1 MNMKNKDKKILIYAG
16 LFLLLFSLCAAILQK
31 ESRRIFIFDENGKLY
46 AKVKDENEIK
56 EAFEEAKESV
66 KFGKIILYEDIKQ
79 METYEFFGK
88 TTDKTELE
96 AMFVNKLPKYVN
108 AWGVFKNGE
117 CIAGLMNRDGVL
129 DMLSQFKTY
138 YVKKITGGD
147 ERDTKILDVK
157 FLDDIEVKHTLVRDE
172 DILTKTEFYSKIF
185 TATKNNKIVFKD
197 EELGES
203 SGLKK
208 ATDFPGVFVTN
219 KEPFSLDIII
229 KDKRTERVVLP
240 QTTILNYDETLEKG
254 EEVVEREGVDG
265 ELLRNSE
272 NFFINGKVVKTEVLD
287 EVVSVEPSS
296 EIRRVGDRDEAM
308 KPKFG
313 WPSIGRI
320 TSGFGPRFDGFHR
333 GLDIAN
339 YLGATVRASQ
349 RGKVVFAGF
358 SGSYGNVVIIDHK
371 GGYQTRYAHLLKPLV
386 SVSQIVDKNEAIGL
400 MGSTGN
406 STGSHVHFEILKNGE
421 LIDPEGEL

>member
-31 ESRRIFIFDENGKLY
+31 ESRRIFIFDGNGKLY

-56 EAFEEAKESV
+56 EAFEEAKESI

-88 TTDKTELE
+88 TTDVTELD

-117 CIAGLMNRDGVL
+117 CIAGLMNRDDVL

-147 ERDTKILDVK
+147 EKDTKILDVK

>member
-1 MNMKNKDKKILIYAG
+1 MNNKDKKILIYAG

-56 EAFEEAKESV
+56 EAFEEAKESI

-117 CIAGLMNRDGVL
+117 CIAGLMNRDDVL

-147 ERDTKILDVK
+147 EKDTKILDVK

-272 NFFINGKVVKTEVLD
+272 NFFINGQVVKTEVLD

>member
-1 MNMKNKDKKILIYAG
+1 MKNKDKKILIYAG

-56 EAFEEAKESV
+56 EAFEEAKESI
-66 KFGKIILYEDIKQ
+66 KFGKIILYEDIKR

-117 CIAGLMNRDGVL
+117 CIAGLMNRDDVL

-272 NFFINGKVVKTEVLD
+272 NFFINGQVVKTEVLD

>member
-56 EAFEEAKESV
+56 EAFEEAKESI

-117 CIAGLMNRDGVL
+117 CIAGLMNRDDVL

-157 FLDDIEVKHTLVRDE
+157 FLDDIEVIHTLVRDE
-172 DILTKTEFYSKIF
+172 EILTKTEFYSKIF
-185 TATKNNKIVFKD
+185 TATKNNKIIFKD

-272 NFFINGKVVKTEVLD
+272 NFFINGQVVKTEVLE

-320 TSGFGPRFDGFHR
+320 TSGFGSRFDGFHR

>member
-1 MNMKNKDKKILIYAG
+1 MKNKDKKILIYAG

-56 EAFEEAKESV
+56 EAFEEAKESI

-117 CIAGLMNRDGVL
+117 CIAGLMNRDDVL

-147 ERDTKILDVK
+147 EKDTKILDVK

-272 NFFINGKVVKTEVLD
+272 NFFINGQVVKTEVLD

>member
-117 CIAGLMNRDGVL
+117 CIAGLMNRDDVL

-197 EELGES
+197 EEMGES

-320 TSGFGPRFDGFHR
+320 TRGFGPRFDGFHR

>member
-1 MNMKNKDKKILIYAG
+1 MKNKDKKILIYAG

-46 AKVKDENEIK
+46 AKVKDENVIK
-56 EAFEEAKESV
+56 EAFEEAKESI

-117 CIAGLMNRDGVL
+117 CIAGLMNRDDVL

-272 NFFINGKVVKTEVLD
+272 NFFINGQVVKTEVLD

>member
-1 MNMKNKDKKILIYAG
+1 MKNKDKKILIYAG

-56 EAFEEAKESV
+56 EAFEEAKESI

-117 CIAGLMNRDGVL
+117 CIAGLMNRDDVL

-172 DILTKTEFYSKIF
+172 DILAKTEFYSKIF
-185 TATKNNKIVFKD
+185 TATKNNKIIFKD

-208 ATDFPGVFVTN
+208 APDFPGVFVTN

-272 NFFINGKVVKTEVLD
+272 NFFINGQVVKTEVLD
-287 EVVSVEPSS
+287 EVVSIEPSS

>member
-56 EAFEEAKESV
+56 EAFEEAKESI

-88 TTDKTELE
+88 TTDKMELE

-117 CIAGLMNRDGVL
+117 CIAGLMDRDDVL

-138 YVKKITGGD
+138 YVKQITGGD
-147 ERDTKILDVK
+147 ETDTKILDVK
-157 FLDDIEVKHTLVRDE
+157 FLDDIEVIHTLVRDE
-172 DILTKTEFYSKIF
+172 EILTKTEFYSKIF

>member
-1 MNMKNKDKKILIYAG
+1 MKNKDKKILIYAG

-56 EAFEEAKESV
+56 EAFEEAKESI
-66 KFGKIILYEDIKQ
+66 KFGKIILYKDIKQ

-117 CIAGLMNRDGVL
+117 RIAGLMNRDDVL

-138 YVKKITGGD
+138 YVKQITGGD

-157 FLDDIEVKHTLVRDE
+157 FLDDIEVIHTLVRDE
-172 DILTKTEFYSKIF
+172 EILTKTEFYSKIF
-185 TATKNNKIVFKD
+185 TATKNNKIIFKD

-272 NFFINGKVVKTEVLD
+272 NFFINGQVVKTEVLD

>member
-1 MNMKNKDKKILIYAG
+1 MKNKDKKILIYAG

-56 EAFEEAKESV
+56 EAFEEAKESI

-117 CIAGLMNRDGVL
+117 CIAGLMNRDDVL

-147 ERDTKILDVK
+147 EKDTKILDVK
-157 FLDDIEVKHTLVRDE
+157 FLDDIEVKHTLVGDE

-185 TATKNNKIVFKD
+185 TATKNNKIVFID

-272 NFFINGKVVKTEVLD
+272 NFFINGQVVKTEVLD
-287 EVVSVEPSS
+287 EVVSIEPSS

>member
-117 CIAGLMNRDGVL
+117 CIAGLMNRDDVL

-172 DILTKTEFYSKIF
+172 DILAKTEFYSKIF
-185 TATKNNKIVFKD
+185 TATKNNKIIFKD

-208 ATDFPGVFVTN
+208 APDFPGVFVTN

-229 KDKRTERVVLP
+229 KDKRTERVALP

-272 NFFINGKVVKTEVLD
+272 NFFINGQVVKTEVLD

>member
-1 MNMKNKDKKILIYAG
+1 MKNKDKKILIYAG

-117 CIAGLMNRDGVL
+117 CIAGLMNRDDVL

>member
-1 MNMKNKDKKILIYAG
+1 MKNKDKKILIYAG

-56 EAFEEAKESV
+56 EAFEEAKKSI

-88 TTDKTELE
+88 TTDVTELE

-117 CIAGLMNRDGVL
+117 CIAGLMNRDDVL

-272 NFFINGKVVKTEVLD
+272 NFFINGQVVKTEVLD

>member
-56 EAFEEAKESV
+56 EAFEEAKESI

-88 TTDKTELE
+88 TTYKTELE

-117 CIAGLMNRDGVL
+117 CIAGLMNRDDVL

-147 ERDTKILDVK
+147 EKDTKILDVK

-272 NFFINGKVVKTEVLD
+272 NFFINGQVVKTEVLD

>member
-56 EAFEEAKESV
+56 EAFEEAKESI

-117 CIAGLMNRDGVL
+117 CIAGLMNRDDVL

>member
-1 MNMKNKDKKILIYAG
+1 MKNKDKKILIYAG

-56 EAFEEAKESV
+56 EAFEEAKESI

-117 CIAGLMNRDGVL
+117 CIAGLMNRDDVL

-147 ERDTKILDVK
+147 EKDTKILDVK

-185 TATKNNKIVFKD
+185 TATKNNKIIFKD

-272 NFFINGKVVKTEVLD
+272 NFFINGQVVKTEVLD
-287 EVVSVEPSS
+287 EVVSIEPSS

>member
-56 EAFEEAKESV
+56 EAFEEAKESI

-88 TTDKTELE
+88 TVDKTELE

-117 CIAGLMNRDGVL
+117 CIAGLMNRDDVL

-272 NFFINGKVVKTEVLD
+272 NFFINGQVVKTEVLE

-386 SVSQIVDKNEAIGL
+386 SVSQVVDKNEAIGL

>member
-56 EAFEEAKESV
+56 EAFEEAKESI

-96 AMFVNKLPKYVN
+96 AMFVNKLPKYVD

-117 CIAGLMNRDGVL
+117 CIAGLMNRDDVL

-147 ERDTKILDVK
+147 EKDTKILDVK

-185 TATKNNKIVFKD
+185 TATKNNKIIFKD

-272 NFFINGKVVKTEVLD
+272 NFFINGQVVKTEVLE

>member
-1 MNMKNKDKKILIYAG
+1 MKNKDKKILIYAG

-56 EAFEEAKESV
+56 EAFEEAKESI
-66 KFGKIILYEDIKQ
+66 KFGKIILYKDIKQ

-117 CIAGLMNRDGVL
+117 RIAGLMDRDDVL

-157 FLDDIEVKHTLVRDE
+157 FLDDIEVIHTLVRDE
-172 DILTKTEFYSKIF
+172 EILTKTEFYSKIF
-185 TATKNNKIVFKD
+185 TATKNNKIIFKD

-272 NFFINGKVVKTEVLD
+272 NFFINGQVVKTEVLE